1 MEIYGINTAS
11 LVQNDRLLLMAFK
24 IRDKDNN
31 DRMLLMQIKTLID
44 FLIILRSRITLVG
57 QRIAQQGDDFK
68 NKCITANESLVKNIP
83 EITQA
88 EVTQPDPG
96 LMVMSMA
103 PKMSDDG
110 FSLVM
115 ALNNEHIVALEIDD
129 LQSEFILMAV
139 FQAIKVIDDQETLQT
154 LGALLD
160 FIVLYLVDL
169 SNIDNLQYKEIN
181 HEPWKKELF
190 SENLSV
196 LFCFETELGKKVLIG
211 SVIKTNVSQSSPEA
225 DSIIQRLAMLT
236 PSIKALQDKYKNCQT
251 FRRTIPSEGMKN
263 LTRDQCLRALHG
275 FCLETQ
281 ENLNS

>member
-129 LQSEFILMAV
+129 LQS
-139 FQAIKVIDDQETLQT
+139 
-154 LGALLD
+154 
-160 FIVLYLVDL
+160 
-169 SNIDNLQYKEIN
+169 
-181 HEPWKKELF
+181 
-190 SENLSV
+190 
-196 LFCFETELGKKVLIG
+196 
-211 SVIKTNVSQSSPEA
+211 
-225 DSIIQRLAMLT
+225 
-236 PSIKALQDKYKNCQT
+236 
-251 FRRTIPSEGMKN
+251 
-263 LTRDQCLRALHG
+263 
-275 FCLETQ
+275 
-281 ENLNS
+281 